1 MAIDKSIF
9 WNINETLTHSEALFF
24 VITGTRGCG
33 KSYGCKKRAIENFIK
48 KGEQFGYIRRYEK
61 DLDEAYKEFYKDI
74 IDEFP
79 DYEFKIEGRKFYC
92 RIRPEDE
99 KEKWTEDE
107 VCGYAFVLSTA
118 SNKKSIPYPKITML
132 IYDEFMLDKV
142 NSNQRYIP
150 NEPISLLNLY
160 ETVARP
166 GTGHPRVVLFLL
178 GNNTSVNNP
187 FWYFFDLQLPTKQD
201 KNGKWIWKHPTKP
214 IIVENAIN
222 PKFIEAKRATEFG
235 AITAGTSYDAFSMD
249 NKFIND
255 SDTFIEK
262 RSPNARFYFSF
273 IYKGRR
279 YGVWADF
286 IAGLMWVSEKID
298 PGYPLVFSLTMQ
310 DHSPNTL
317 FLKSRSGNIPF
328 RKFIDAYQNGA
339 VRFENQ
345 MIKSACY
352 EIIKMVMNC

>member
-1 MAIDKSIF
+1 MAVDKSIF

-33 KSYGCKKRAIENFIK
+33 KSFACKKKAIENFIK
-48 KGEQFGYIRRYEK
+48 KGEQFGYIRRYNH
-61 DLDEAYKEFYKDI
+61 DLEDSAKEFFQDI
-74 IDEFP
+74 VDEFP
-79 DYEFKIEGRKFYC
+79 NYEFKFEGNKFYC
-92 RIRPEDE
+92 RLRPEDD
-99 KEKWTEDE
+99 KEKWTKDE

-222 PKFIEAKRATEFG
+222 PAFIEAKRATEFG
-235 AITAGTSYDAFSMD
+235 KITAGTSYDAYSME

-255 SDTFIEK
+255 DDTFIEK
-262 RSPNARFYFSF
+262 RSPIARFYFSF
-273 IYKGRR
+273 IYKDRK

-286 IAGLMWVSEKID
+286 LEGLMWVSEKVD
-298 PGYPLVFSLTMQ
+298 PGYPLVYSLTMH
-310 DHSPNTL
+310 DHKPNTL
-317 FLKSRSGNIPF
+317 FLKNRSGATPF
-328 RKFIDAYQNGA
+328 KKFLEAYQNGC
-339 VRFENQ
+339 VRFETQ

-352 EIIKMVMNC
+352 DVIKMVMNL